1 MSPRPQRVICSS
13 ARNSKGRAQEHV
25 GPTTS
30 ANECRHRT
38 GTKIDSV
45 LLEGRSDRG
54 RSGGGEDE
62 GAVVGDGDGVLG
74 VGGVGAVGGAQRPA
88 VGVDLV
94 VAAAGG
100 QHRLDGEGHAGAQR
114 QPAAGTA
121 PVGDGR
127 VLVHAAA
134 DAVAAE
140 VARHRVGAAV
150 SGGDGVDGV
159 ADVAEPVAGCGGG
172 DARFQGAAGGV
183 DEGLVGGAGR
193 ADGDAEGGV
202 ARPAVEVGAAVDAE
216 QVAVAQPVAAGDAV
230 DDGVVDRDADD
241 GGVGGGGEGG
251 PVAEEGGFGARLA
264 DDGGGQLVEFGDGD
278 AGGGVAGDGLQGS
291 GDDAAGFAH
300 GLEFAGGFQLNHG
313 ITIPVYLLV

>member
-1 MSPRPQRVICSS
+1 
-13 ARNSKGRAQEHV
+13 
-25 GPTTS
+25 
-30 ANECRHRT
+30 
-38 GTKIDSV
+38 
-45 LLEGRSDRG
+45 
-54 RSGGGEDE
+54 EDE

-100 QHRLDGEGHAGAQR
+100 QHRLDGEGHAGPQR

-159 ADVAEPVAGCGGG
+159 AEVAEPVAGCGGG

-251 PVAEEGGFGARLA
+251 PVAEEGGFGACFA
-264 DDGGGQLVEFGDGD
+264 DDGGGQLVE
-278 AGGGVAGDGLQGS
+278 AAKPAERKPGS
-291 GDDAAGFAH
+291 GPTPADIAACTDIDTLREWWQAHPEHRPQIEARRAELTAAAVTGDDELPLDPA
-300 GLEFAGGFQLNHG
+300 
-313 ITIPVYLLV
+313 